1 MALRSRKRQQI
12 TGVLLAIVVLAT
24 RIPFIDK
31 MLFEFDSIDFAVA
44 LVRFD
49 LSQVT
54 PHMPGYIIHILFG
67 RLIYALLNNPHRAFL
82 AVSILLSIGSVLA
95 LWRAAYHLRGERVA
109 LITALLWISAPMFW
123 FYGEVETVYPHE
135 AFFASVILW
144 LGISLYRNRE
154 SAWRVIGLFVALS
167 LATGAR
173 QSSLLFFVPAVIYI
187 MIVSKQSARVWML
200 AVASFTV
207 VTTGWTLEL
216 FHEAG
221 GFAAYLKFAQAEHI
235 YRSQSVLFGNPIG
248 EHVAVMGKVALYL
261 IAGGFSCWIVAAIA
275 LVGFRKRCLAFTR
288 TALSSQTFRFV
299 VLVAQVPLLFY
310 VLIYFMKAGY
320 LLNVLPSVFLCGG
333 VLVDQIAIW
342 LAQNAKQKLADRY
355 ILTRPLITRRA
366 IILTSML
373 VVLQVCW
380 FVVPLPGKE
389 EERFR
394 DAASQ
399 DSFSASVA
407 KRYTNKGE
415 RTLAILNRVFAYTST
430 AGVTCNDATNEKIF
444 GALIHEWYQSP
455 KPVTVLDT
463 WWSRYAYVYM
473 PFQQTYDIRTYPNA
487 RLAVGV
493 EKDYLRH
500 NVQDSVIL
508 LAHDS
513 RTLILIRGDHP
524 NLPQLATQVHLRPIN
539 MPKYLELYE
548 IMDSTFSMEWNGVRF
563 LKQ

>member
-12 TGVLLAIVVLAT
+12 TGVLLAVVVLAT
-24 RIPFIDK
+24 RIPFVDR

-67 RLIYALLNNPHRAFL
+67 RLMYALLHNAHQAFL
-82 AVSILLSIGSVLA
+82 TVSILLSIGSVLA

-109 LITALLWISAPMFW
+109 LITALLWLTTPMFW

-135 AFFASVILW
+135 AFFAGVILW

-154 SAWRVIGLFVALS
+154 SAWRAIGLFVALS

-173 QSSLLFFVPAVIYI
+173 QSSLLFFAPAVIYI

-200 AVASFTV
+200 AIASFAV
-207 VTTGWTLEL
+207 VTAGWTLEL

-235 YRSQSVLFGNPIG
+235 YRSQSFLFGNPIG

-261 IAGGFSCWIVAAIA
+261 IAGGFSCWIVVVAAI
-275 LVGFRKRCLAFTR
+275 VGFRKRCIAFVR
-288 TALSSQTFRFV
+288 TALASQTFRFV
-299 VLVAQVPLLFY
+299 VLVATIPVLYY

-320 LLNVLPSVFLCGG
+320 LLNVLPSMFLCGG

-342 LAQNAKQKLADRY
+342 LAENAKQRLGDRDR
-355 ILTRPLITRRA
+355 LTRPLITRRA
-366 IILTSML
+366 SILTAML
-373 VVLQVCW
+373 LVLQVCW

-389 EERFR
+389 DERFR

-407 KRYTNKGE
+407 KRYSDKGE
-415 RTLAILNRVFAYTST
+415 RTLAIVNRVFAYTST
-430 AGVTCNDATNEKIF
+430 AGITCNDATNEKIL
-444 GALIHEWYQSP
+444 GALVHEWYQSP

-463 WWSRYAYVYM
+463 WWSRYAYFYM
-473 PFQQTYDIRTYPNA
+473 DFQQTYDIRTYPNA

-500 NVQDSVIL
+500 TVEDSIISL
-508 LAHDS
+508 PHNS

-524 NLPQLATQVHLRPIN
+524 NLPQLAVQVHLKPIT

-548 IMDSTFSMEWNGVRF
+548 ITDSTFSMEWNGIRF
-563 LKQ
+563 VKQ

>member
-154 SAWRVIGLFVALS
+154 SAWRAIGLFVALS

-235 YRSQSVLFGNPIG
+235 YRSQSCGDG
-248 EHVAVMGKVALYL
+248 EG
-261 IAGGFSCWIVAAIA
+261 
-275 LVGFRKRCLAFTR
+275 R
-288 TALSSQTFRFV
+288 ALSHCGWIQLLDCRSDCVGRFPQTM
-299 VLVAQVPLLFY
+299 LGFY
-310 VLIYFMKAGY
+310 AH
-320 LLNVLPSVFLCGG
+320 
-333 VLVDQIAIW
+333 
-342 LAQNAKQKLADRY
+342 
-355 ILTRPLITRRA
+355 
-366 IILTSML
+366 
-373 VVLQVCW
+373 
-380 FVVPLPGKE
+380 
-389 EERFR
+389 
-394 DAASQ
+394 
-399 DSFSASVA
+399 
-407 KRYTNKGE
+407 
-415 RTLAILNRVFAYTST
+415 
-430 AGVTCNDATNEKIF
+430 
-444 GALIHEWYQSP
+444 GALFTNVSIRSSCRTGAAALLRADLFHEGGLS
-455 KPVTVLDT
+455 
-463 WWSRYAYVYM
+463 A
-473 PFQQTYDIRTYPNA
+473 
-487 RLAVGV
+487 
-493 EKDYLRH
+493 
-500 NVQDSVIL
+500 
-508 LAHDS
+508 
-513 RTLILIRGDHP
+513 
-524 NLPQLATQVHLRPIN
+524 
-539 MPKYLELYE
+539 
-548 IMDSTFSMEWNGVRF
+548 
-563 LKQ
+563 